1 MLNKSQ
7 TKLATAPV
15 GTKATSNVT
24 AKHSK
29 LEGYEFY
36 HKILGSPKYVV
47 APMVD
52 QSELAW
58 RMLCRKYKAD
68 LCYSPMFHSNLFAK
82 DPKYRKDALQTCS
95 EDRPLI
101 IQFCGNDAET
111 ILEAALLAQNYCEAI
126 DINLGCPQA
135 IAKRGHYGAF
145 LQDDWNLLNEIVK
158 TLHSNLKVPVTCK
171 IRIFEDRD
179 KTIRYAQMLE
189 KAGCQLLTVHGRTRE
204 QKGPLTGAADWSYIR
219 EIRENI
225 KIPMFANGNIM
236 DLRDVQRCLDE
247 TGVDGIMTAE
257 GNLHNPALFTGQ
269 TAKTW
274 YMATEYLDYAQRY
287 PCPISYIRGHL
298 FKIFHHIHNTPTDS
312 YVKVHA
318 NILLIK
324 YSLPHLIDL
333 LSLRPNANLRE
344 ELAVANGLEKFR
356 RVVQKVQQKY
366 EPYHE
371 GLKPYGKEEIDPSVL
386 IEEHEYNMC
395 LPPWL
400 CQPYVRL
407 SPEIHKQIVS
417 EKARLAEDPSRDKR
431 QYYDNE
437 GKEISRKRM
446 KKLRRRFRRPDKPE
460 GKHDRHLENCRH
472 CCCNPLGFKCV
483 FRLCR
488 ICCRDRCYSENFDC
502 LGHGILIKSRR
513 AKAKLYED
521 TPRKDSDLTEEE
533 KPEDGLAHCKRT
545 NQDELRDALE
555 LISQS

>member
-1 MLNKSQ
+1 MLNRSQ
-7 TKLATAPV
+7 TELTTVTADANI
-15 GTKATSNVT
+15 TITSNVT
-24 AKHSK
+24 TKHSK

-36 HKILGSPKYVV
+36 HKILGSPKYIV

-95 EDRPLI
+95 ADRPLI
-101 IQFCGNDAET
+101 IQFCGNDAQT
-111 ILEAALLAQNYCEAI
+111 MLEAALLAQDHCEAI

-145 LQDDWNLLNEIVK
+145 LQDDWNLLSEIVK
-158 TLHSNLKVPVTCK
+158 TLHLNLQVPVTCK
-171 IRIFEDRD
+171 IRIFEDRN

-189 KAGCQLLTVHGRTRE
+189 KAGCQLLTVHGRTKE
-204 QKGPLTGAADWSYIR
+204 QKGPLTGVADWSYIR
-219 EIRENI
+219 DIRENI

-236 DLRDVQRCLDE
+236 DLRDVQRCFDE
-247 TGVDGIMTAE
+247 TGVDGVMTAE

-269 TAKTW
+269 AAKTW
-274 YMATEYLDYAQRY
+274 YVAAEYLDYAQRY
-287 PCPISYIRGHL
+287 PCPISL
-298 FKIFHHIHNTPTDS
+298 N
-312 YVKVHA
+312 
-318 NILLIK
+318 
-324 YSLPHLIDL
+324 
-333 LSLRPNANLRE
+333 LRPNADLRE
-344 ELAVANGLEKFR
+344 ELAVANELEKFH

-371 GLKPYGKEEIDPSVL
+371 GLKPYEKEEFDPSVP
-386 IEEHEYNMC
+386 IEEHAYNMY

-400 CQPYVRL
+400 CQPYIRL
-407 SPEIHKQIVS
+407 SPEIHKQVIA
-417 EKARLAEDPSRDKR
+417 EKARLAEDPSREKR

-460 GKHDRHLENCRH
+460 GKHDRHLENCQQ
-472 CCCNPLGFKCV
+472 CCCNPLGFKCT

-488 ICCRDRCYSENFDC
+488 ICCRERCYSENYDC

-513 AKAKLYED
+513 AKAKLFEK
-521 TPRKDSDLTEEE
+521 TPKDEPGLTDDEAVENTLEEANQE
-533 KPEDGLAHCKRT
+533 GLRT
-545 NQDELRDALE
+545 SALKITSE
-555 LISQS
+555 S